1 MKQYYRKILGIEK
14 YEFNLVNKGNNISVK
29 TIKLKEYKNVYISN
43 KTHIKPRALQN
54 VIKRI
59 NDAIKEYKIKNTS
72 LKIVILNNNDSFYSY
87 GQYDAIDNVVYYN
100 DVITN
105 KIVLGLE
112 NIELGHI
119 ERHEIWHFKQ
129 AEIFRDKYG
138 DITNENY
145 DDYISFIS
153 LKAKS
158 HIDSMKINEDNV
170 GEISEY
176 ALKAYRVERYDEV
189 EAEIKAKKGTK

>member
-14 YEFNLVNKGNNISVK
+14 YEFNLVNKGNNINVK

-59 NDAIKEYKIKNTS
+59 NDVIKEYKIKNTS

-138 DITNENY
+138 DITNDNY
-145 DDYISFIS
+145 DDYMEFAIA
-153 LKAKS
+153 KAKKS
-158 HIDSMKINEDNV
+158 IDKLDMELDNLS
-170 GEISEY
+170 EISAY
-176 ALKAYRVERYDEV
+176 AYNMYKLGRYDEV